1 MGNEQLGNE
10 QLGNEQLGNEQL
22 VMNNWGLI
30 WFWMGNEC
38 RLWMEQLGLE

>member
-22 VMNNWGLI
+22 VMNNWGWNLVLD
-30 WFWMGNEC
+30 GE
-38 RLWMEQLGLE
+38 